1 MSLLQPPSHG
11 GLWFFGLLLGRLGD
25 LAGRYIYIYIPSLKL
40 KIHVV
45 KVGVEQDRAG
55 GTAPCWVHVQHS
67 WENMAIGTNS
77 LGELVEKNVWNR
89 LVFYHSILLE
99 SSMNELALT
108 QVGEMTCFNI
118 NHWGNP
124 APNSL

>member
-1 MSLLQPPSHG
+1 M
-11 GLWFFGLLLGRLGD
+11 
-25 LAGRYIYIYIPSLKL
+25 YIYIYLYIPSLKL
-40 KIHVV
+40 KIDVV

>member
-1 MSLLQPPSHG
+1 MDFPHLLNFLVRTISAYRCSLTIYV
-11 GLWFFGLLLGRLGD
+11 
-25 LAGRYIYIYIPSLKL
+25 YIYIYLYIPSLKL
-40 KIHVV
+40 KIDVV

-55 GTAPCWVHVQHS
+55 GTAPRWVHVQHS